1 MLLPRF
7 LLQLSIIRSIIRSII
22 PTTRVGAGQD
32 RPNISPCLF
41 LRLIRDDHRLHLLLH
56 LTLSTDLPDIE
67 TLMIMSIS
75 YPPCTLNTPNKP
87 NRNTPHYPAFPHC
100 TSLTNGLP
108 PTPHRALLVHYPPK
122 PHLALALFNFV
133 LSSSHFPFGPPI
145 VLVLA
150 LGHSFHR
157 TLQYS
162 IYSTYI
168 RHSFVHSASYESSQD
183 FSRFSLIYDSILLYR
198 CLYCTFIFYL

>member
-7 LLQLSIIRSIIRSII
+7 LLQLSIIRSII

-67 TLMIMSIS
+67 TLMIMST
-75 YPPCTLNTPNKP
+75 PPPSMHTTQRIHRIASPLAV
-87 NRNTPHYPAFPHC
+87 PHSRMVF
-100 TSLTNGLP
+100 LP
-108 PTPHRALLVHYPPK
+108 PPTALSLSITRQNPISLSLSSISFYLHPILRSGLRVVLELT
-122 PHLALALFNFV
+122 LAL
-133 LSSSHFPFGPPI
+133 
-145 VLVLA
+145 
-150 LGHSFHR
+150 FHR

-162 IYSTYI
+162 IYPTYI
-168 RHSFVHSASYESSQD
+168 RHSFIRPQ
-183 FSRFSLIYDSILLYR
+183 
-198 CLYCTFIFYL
+198 